1 MLLKSGS
8 TESWLSTLEDVRDA
22 NLQGFSISFLANK
35 TQQQQ
40 QQQQQQQLLLLLLLL
55 LQQKADLKLLA
66 KHNHQQNLLA
76 FIIISNLIGC
86 RACN

>member
-1 MLLKSGS
+1 MMLLKSGS

-40 QQQQQQQLLLLLLLL
+40 QQQQQQLLL

>member
-40 QQQQQQQLLLLLLLL
+40 QQQQQQQLLLL
-55 LQQKADLKLLA
+55 QQKADLKLLA

>member
-40 QQQQQQQLLLLLLLL
+40 QQQQQQQLLLLL
-55 LQQKADLKLLA
+55 QQKADLKLLA

>member
-40 QQQQQQQLLLLLLLL
+40 QRQQQQQQQQLL

>member
-1 MLLKSGS
+1 MMLLKSGS

-40 QQQQQQQLLLLLLLL
+40 QQLLL

>member
-1 MLLKSGS
+1 MMLLKSGS

-22 NLQGFSISFLANK
+22 NLQGFSISFLVNK

-40 QQQQQQQLLLLLLLL
+40 LLLL

-66 KHNHQQNLLA
+66 KHNHQQNLLE
-76 FIIISNLIGC
+76 FIIVSNLIGC

>member
-1 MLLKSGS
+1 MMLLKSGS

-40 QQQQQQQLLLLLLLL
+40 QQQQQLLL

>member
-40 QQQQQQQLLLLLLLL
+40 QQQQQQLLLL

>member
-40 QQQQQQQLLLLLLLL
+40 QQQQQLLLLL

>member
-40 QQQQQQQLLLLLLLL
+40 QQQQQQQLPLL

-66 KHNHQQNLLA
+66 KHNHQQTLLA

>member
-55 LQQKADLKLLA
+55 QQKADLKLLA

>member
-1 MLLKSGS
+1 MVLLKSGS

-40 QQQQQQQLLLLLLLL
+40 QQQQQLLLLL

>member
-40 QQQQQQQLLLLLLLL
+40 QQQQQQQLLLLLLL
-55 LQQKADLKLLA
+55 QQKADLKLLA

>member
-1 MLLKSGS
+1 MMLLKSGS

-40 QQQQQQQLLLLLLLL
+40 QQQQQQLLL

-86 RACN
+86 RAYN

>member
-1 MLLKSGS
+1 MMLLKSGS

-40 QQQQQQQLLLLLLLL
+40 QQQQQQLLL

-86 RACN
+86 QACN

>member
-1 MLLKSGS
+1 MMLLKSGS

-40 QQQQQQQLLLLLLLL
+40 QQQQLLLL

>member
-40 QQQQQQQLLLLLLLL
+40 QQRQQQQQQQQLLL

>member
-40 QQQQQQQLLLLLLLL
+40 QQQQQLLLLL

-76 FIIISNLIGC
+76 FIIISNLIDC

>member
-40 QQQQQQQLLLLLLLL
+40 QQQQQQQLLLL
-55 LQQKADLKLLA
+55 QQKADLKLLA

-86 RACN
+86 RAYN